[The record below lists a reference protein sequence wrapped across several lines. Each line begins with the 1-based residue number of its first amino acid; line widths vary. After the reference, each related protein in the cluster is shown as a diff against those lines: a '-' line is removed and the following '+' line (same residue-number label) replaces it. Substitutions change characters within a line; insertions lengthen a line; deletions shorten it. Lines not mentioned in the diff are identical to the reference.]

1 MSSLLSARDLDKSYS
16 EGGREIVVLRQLSLE
31 VRAAER
37 LAIVG
42 ESGVGKSTLL
52 HILGTLD
59 RPTRGRIIYAGEDLP
74 LNDEAALSLF
84 RNREIGF
91 VFQFH
96 YLLPDFSALENVML
110 PALIQGMSPAQARE
124 QAEDL
129 LESVG
134 LKERMSHRPGKLSGG
149 EQQRVSVARSVILNP
164 KLILAD
170 EPTGSLDFRIGQEV
184 HELLFQLNEQRG
196 VALIIA
202 THNRDFAEKIGRQL
216 ELRDGQLFPVTHCP
230 CFSFTRSGEFVR
242 KSTSIIPPK
251 RPCSGQNET
260 ATHYCSNYP
269 VSALLFF
276 YPFTYI
282 VFSLLGAG
290 KG

>member
-1 MSSLLSARDLDKSYS
+1 MSARAPCCIYS
-16 EGGREIVVLRQLSLE
+16 
-31 VRAAER
+31 
-37 LAIVG
+37 
-42 ESGVGKSTLL
+42 GK
-52 HILGTLD
+52 
-59 RPTRGRIIYAGEDLP
+59 ELP
-74 LNDEAALSLF
+74 LNDEGALSAF

-149 EQQRVSVARSVILNP
+149 EQQRVSVARSVILQP

-184 HELLFQLNEQRG
+184 HDLLFQLNEQRG

-202 THNRDFAEKIGRQL
+202 THNREFAEKIGRQL
-216 ELRDGQLFPVTHCP
+216 ELRDGQLFPVTHC
-230 CFSFTRSGEFVR
+230 R
-242 KSTSIIPPK
+242 
-251 RPCSGQNET
+251 
-260 ATHYCSNYP
+260 
-269 VSALLFF
+269 
-276 YPFTYI
+276 
-282 VFSLLGAG
+282 
-290 KG
+290 